1 MTEGLF
7 WAHKTGLG
15 TMVEIL
21 FFSVFVGLHAVLLGG
36 FFIQH
41 RRDKRLVEE
50 RSDRPQGVSRG
61 EGEAAEPEEIP
72 SVSVLVAVHN
82 EAHRIGLLLESL
94 LEQRTNKFECVFVD
108 DRSTDETPRL
118 LETFRQKAQ
127 EKNIAV
133 TIIHLT
139 ENPGPN
145 YKQVALRKGFPLCKG
160 EVIALTD
167 GDCWVPPTWIS
178 GIQKRM
184 REPSVG
190 LLIGPVFK
198 ILRKVSFLSYFQSY
212 DHVIRYDYLVGACGL
227 GACDGGFGNNM
238 AIKKAVLQDIGG
250 YEAVPFSATED
261 AALIGEVL
269 RRTAWK
275 IHACVGEDSRV
286 FTEPEKDWKSFFRQ
300 ALRWNKGGLHAPHSG
315 TRLAF
320 GFLSLLITVGSLGLF
335 ILPWRSSLWPL
346 PTAVLLAMVLNT
358 VELVVYRKK
367 KGQTVSSYLP
377 PFSLPLYGA
386 LLCFEPLF
394 FSLLTVLVLINV
406 PVYWKGKRV

>member
-1 MTEGLF
+1 MLE
-7 WAHKTGLG
+7 
-15 TMVEIL
+15 MI
-21 FFSVFVGLHAVLLGG
+21 FFIVFVGLHAVLLGG
-36 FFIQH
+36 FFIQW
-41 RRDKRLVEE
+41 RLDKRLAEE
-50 RSDRPQGVSRG
+50 QSDCPKGVSRG
-61 EGEAAEPEEIP
+61 EKKVTEPEEIP

-94 LEQRTNKFECVFVD
+94 LEQETHNFECVFVD

-118 LETFRQKAQ
+118 LKEFQERAQ

-167 GDCWVPPTWIS
+167 GDCWVPPSWIS

-184 REPSVG
+184 REPSIG

-198 ILRKVSFLSYFQSY
+198 ILRKASFLLYCQSY
-212 DHVIRYDYLVGACGL
+212 DHIIRYNYMVGACAL
-227 GACDGGFGNNM
+227 GTGGGGFGNNM
-238 AIKKAVLQDIGG
+238 AIKKVVLQEIGG

-269 RRTAWK
+269 RRRVWK
-275 IHACVGEDSRV
+275 IHACVEDDTRV

-300 ALRWNKGGLHAPHSG
+300 TLRWNKGGLYAPHKISQL
-315 TRLAF
+315 TF
-320 GFLSLLITVGSLGLF
+320 GILSILITMGTLGLF
-335 ILPWRSSLWPL
+335 VLPWRLSLWPL
-346 PTAVLLAMVLNT
+346 PMAVFLAMVLNT
-358 VELVVYRKK
+358 VELMVYRKK
-367 KGQTVSSYLP
+367 KDQTVSSYLP
-377 PFSLPLYGA
+377 PFNLFLYGA

-394 FSLLTVLVLINV
+394 FSLLTVLALVGV